1 MKLRDLSIRKR
12 LLAGNFLMVL
22 IPLVIMTVVSAG
34 LMGLIRHAPWEQH
47 RNLDTF
53 FPNAGRG
60 VAIQF
65 TLGILQGD
73 INDSADRQDSLIN
86 IQDDVKRLATFGV
99 YSAVIYNDQ
108 LIYQNENLGDP
119 QLNLLRHIG
128 NDEKS
133 SYIWWDEKGLTYR
146 YVSSK
151 DNLIVLGYAPIEF
164 RVGMPK
170 IANRDSGPI
179 TFWDQ
184 LQGQGAVITMI
195 IGGIVILILGIYLSR
210 LFYQQILGPLK
221 VLQKATKRIQEGDL
235 KTPVPVISND
245 ELGATLQAF
254 DVMRNNLRKSQELQA
269 HYEQNRKEL
278 IVGISHD
285 LATPLTMIKG
295 YTSGLMDGIA
305 NTPAK
310 REAYLK
316 KILDT
321 TTHMET
327 LVQDLFLFSK
337 LDIGHIDFDLQDI
350 SLSEFFSDWMS
361 DNAASYKARGLTIKL
376 KNTLTLKTLAYLD
389 GRQFKR
395 IVDNIVSNALKYKDK
410 DQGQL
415 VIGLRQVEN
424 TIELVFADNGPGV
437 DSQDLSKLFETFYRT
452 DRARTNTQNGS
463 GLGLSIVKQ
472 LVEGMRGSIV
482 ASETPGGGLTFTI
495 SLPLR
500 V

>member
-1 MKLRDLSIRKR
+1 
-12 LLAGNFLMVL
+12 
-22 IPLVIMTVVSAG
+22 
-34 LMGLIRHAPWEQH
+34 
-47 RNLDTF
+47 
-53 FPNAGRG
+53 
-60 VAIQF
+60 
-65 TLGILQGD
+65 
-73 INDSADRQDSLIN
+73 
-86 IQDDVKRLATFGV
+86 
-99 YSAVIYNDQ
+99 
-108 LIYQNENLGDP
+108 
-119 QLNLLRHIG
+119 
-128 NDEKS
+128 
-133 SYIWWDEKGLTYR
+133 
-146 YVSSK
+146 
-151 DNLIVLGYAPIEF
+151 
-164 RVGMPK
+164 
-170 IANRDSGPI
+170 
-179 TFWDQ
+179 
-184 LQGQGAVITMI
+184 
-195 IGGIVILILGIYLSR
+195 
-210 LFYQQILGPLK
+210 
-221 VLQKATKRIQEGDL
+221 
-235 KTPVPVISND
+235 
-245 ELGATLQAF
+245 
-254 DVMRNNLRKSQELQA
+254 MRNNLRKSQELQA

-376 KNTLTLKTLAYLD
+376 KNTLTPRTLAHLD

-395 IVDNIVSNALKYKDK
+395 IVDNIASNALKYKDK